1 MTRDPDQANVEAFV
15 AALFRRAGGDTF
27 ISLRAFD
34 DTKNAP
40 PLFIEGVKV
49 GDPELIERVCAR
61 VAQAANV
68 ATPHVFCTPI
78 CTFQTAK
85 GAKATDLAEGLALS
99 AECDEKAE
107 AARIKLTMLLGEPT
121 VVVESGGQWLNPET
135 KQPEPKLHLHWRLR
149 TPTRTKEEHQKL
161 RAARDAATQLVGGD
175 ASNKSIVHP
184 MRWPGS
190 WHCKAEPRLARIV
203 GGDPGKE
210 IDLDEALQKLSQGE
224 QRKKTAKTGKKGAP
238 GPPDMTQG
246 YTDDYRTREL
256 TRRAGWCLGPWRMS
270 EGEAE
275 QACLNWNQHNDPP
288 LPENKVRKT
297 VASIAQAEAN
307 KQTTGTSRILFYTDL
322 GNARRLVIRHG
333 ANVRFIH
340 EWKKWIIWNS
350 NRWEVDNDGAVVRLA
365 KETVT
370 AMYSQALR
378 ITDSEKRDRLIGHA
392 LKSQAEPRL
401 RAMVS
406 LAESEIEVVL
416 SAKALDANPWLLGV
430 RNGVVELKT
439 GEFRP
444 GRREDFITNQ
454 AGVSYD
460 PNAKCPEWLKFL
472 NTIADGDKQLCAYL
486 QRAVGYSLTG
496 SVREEVMFVLWG
508 TGNNGK
514 STFRETLHA
523 LHGEYA
529 LAADASL
536 LTEQRT
542 RGGATEE
549 IARLKGRRFV
559 AVNETNEN
567 DQLNEARVKF
577 ITSQDTM
584 TGRYLY
590 GHLIDF
596 FPTHKTFLA
605 TNHKPIVRG
614 TDEGIWRRVHLIPF
628 TVTITKDT
636 VEKDFRERRLMPE
649 LAGILNWAI
658 EGVAAYLKEGLN
670 PPQIVRAATDEYRQD
685 MDVVGQWLE
694 ERCVCEPSAS
704 VPSRLAYLDYAAWAQ
719 METGWTLSRLRW
731 RRNLSDRGFGPEK
744 GTHGRRDIAGLRLK
758 SAGVPPMTGFTGG
771 RPSPWAA

>member
-1 MTRDPDQANVEAFV
+1 MSRDPDRASVEAFV
-15 AALFRRAGGDTF
+15 AALFRHAGSETF

-40 PLFIEGVKV
+40 PLFIESVKV

-61 VAQAANV
+61 IAQAANAV
-68 ATPHVFCTPI
+68 TPHVFCTPT
-78 CTFQTAK
+78 CTFQTAR

-99 AECDEKAE
+99 VECDEKAE
-107 AARIKLTMLLGEPT
+107 AARIKLKMLLGEPT
-121 VVVESGGQWLNPET
+121 VVAESGGQWLNPET

-190 WHCKAEPRLARIV
+190 WHCKSEPRLARIV
-203 GGDPGKE
+203 GGDPEK
-210 IDLDEALQKLSQGE
+210 IDLDEALQKLPQVE
-224 QRKKTAKTGKKGAP
+224 QRKKAKTGKKGAP
-238 GPPDMTQG
+238 GPPNMTQSYQNG
-246 YTDDYRTREL
+246 YRTREL
-256 TRRAGWCLGPWRMS
+256 TSRAGWCLGPWGMS
-270 EGEAE
+270 VVEAE
-275 QACLNWNQHNDPP
+275 QACLDWNQHNNPP
-288 LPENKVRKT
+288 LPEDKVRKT
-297 VASIAQAEAN
+297 VASIAQAEAT
-307 KQTTGTSRILFYTDL
+307 KRAMGTSRILFYTDL
-322 GNARRLVIRHG
+322 GNARRLVSRHG
-333 ANVRFIH
+333 KNIRFIH
-340 EWKKWIIWNS
+340 EWKKWIIWNG

-365 KETVT
+365 KDTVT

-378 ITDSEKRDRLIGHA
+378 ITDSDKRHQLIGHA

-416 SAKALDANPWLLGV
+416 SAKTLDANPWLLGV
-430 RNGVVELKT
+430 QNGVIELKT

-444 GRREDFITNQ
+444 GRREDFITKQ

-460 PNAKCPEWLKFL
+460 PDAQCVEWLKFL
-472 NTIADGDKQLCAYL
+472 DTVTDGDKQLQVYL
-486 QRAVGYSLTG
+486 QRALGYALTG
-496 SVREEVMFVLWG
+496 SVQEEVTFILWG

-523 LHGEYA
+523 LHGDYA

-549 IARLKGRRFV
+549 IARLKGCRFV

-584 TGRYLY
+584 TARYLY
-590 GHLIDF
+590 GHLFDF
-596 FPTHKTFLA
+596 FPTHKAFVT

-614 TDEGIWRRVHLIPF
+614 TDKGIWRRLHLIPF
-628 TVTITKDT
+628 TVTIPENA
-636 VEKDFRERRLMPE
+636 VETEFRERRLMPE
-649 LAGILNWAI
+649 LPGILNWAI

-670 PPQIVRAATDEYRQD
+670 PPETVLAATDEYRKD

-694 ERCVCEPSAS
+694 ERCVREPNAS
-704 VPSRLAYLDYAAWAQ
+704 TPTNTAYCDYTQWAASEIGWAL
-719 METGWTLSRLRW
+719 TSLRW
-731 RRNLSDRGFGPEK
+731 RRNLSDRGFDAAK
-744 GTHGRRDIAGLRLK
+744 GTHGQRVIKGLRLK
-758 SAGVPPMTGFTGG
+758 FSFPPMTGFPGG